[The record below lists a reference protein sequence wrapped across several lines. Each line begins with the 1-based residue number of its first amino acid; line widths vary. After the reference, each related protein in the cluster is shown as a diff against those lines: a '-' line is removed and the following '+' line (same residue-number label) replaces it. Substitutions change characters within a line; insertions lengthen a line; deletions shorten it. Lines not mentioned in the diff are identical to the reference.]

1 MDKRFIFLFILLM
14 TISCICSAAI
24 AADPASSIKSET
36 TQDTNSTKSEKYP
49 LGVIGSVVV
58 AFIGLIGG
66 IMGSIF
72 APWVH
77 WGIEKR
83 RLKLAHRS
91 ELIKE
96 WRSFI
101 EGFDFESQNFG
112 NSTVYGAMR
121 PYMDDAI
128 VKKFE
133 AQMTFYAKPR
143 GGRGDQL
150 FKQWASDQ
158 VAMIEKKWKL
168 L

>member
-1 MDKRFIFLFILLM
+1 MEKRFIFFFIFLI
-14 TISCICSAAI
+14 TISCTCPAAI
-24 AADPASSIKSET
+24 AGDPTPSIKSEKT
-36 TQDTNSTKSEKYP
+36 HTSSPKSEKYP

-66 IMGSIF
+66 IIGSIF
-72 APWVH
+72 APWVN

-83 RLKLAHRS
+83 RLKLAHRA

-101 EGFDFESQNFG
+101 EGFDFENQNFG
-112 NSTVYGAMR
+112 NSSVYGAMR

-133 AQMTFYAKPR
+133 AQRTFYVTPN

-150 FKQWASDQ
+150 FKQWASYNF
-158 VAMIEKKWKL
+158 V
-168 L
+168 

>member
-1 MDKRFIFLFILLM
+1 MKKRFIFFFILLIS
-14 TISCICSAAI
+14 ISCISPTAI
-24 AADPASSIKSET
+24 AGDPTPSIKSET
-36 TQDTNSTKSEKYP
+36 RQNTSNPKSEKYP
-49 LGVIGSVVV
+49 LGVIGTVVV

-66 IMGSIF
+66 IIGSIF
-72 APWVH
+72 APWVN
-77 WGIEKR
+77 WRIEKR
-83 RLKLAHRS
+83 RLKLAHRT

-96 WRSFI
+96 WRTFI
-101 EGFDFESQNFG
+101 EGFDFENENFG

-128 VKKFE
+128 IKKFE
-133 AQMTFYAKPR
+133 AQRTFYATPD

-158 VAMIEKKWKL
+158 VAVIEKKWKL

>member
-1 MDKRFIFLFILLM
+1 
-14 TISCICSAAI
+14 
-24 AADPASSIKSET
+24 
-36 TQDTNSTKSEKYP
+36 
-49 LGVIGSVVV
+49 VVV

-66 IMGSIF
+66 IMSSIF
-72 APWVH
+72 AQWVN

-83 RLKLAHRS
+83 RLKLVHRS
-91 ELIKE
+91 ELIQE

-101 EGFDFESQNFG
+101 EGFDFESQNSG

-133 AQMTFYAKPR
+133 SQMTFYAKPR

-158 VAMIEKKWKL
+158 FAMIKKMEVTLNYRPFLTKANPADAKSRASV
-168 L
+168 